1 MKGEILR
8 GLVILLVLQ
17 LFGEWLSESLQIA
30 VPGNVIGMG
39 LLLLALLLGWLRLA
53 WVEDAAELL
62 LTHFS
67 LFFIPAGVGV
77 MVHTE
82 VIARQWQP
90 ILLATVLST
99 FVVLGVTAKV
109 GQWLEGDEE
118 GVPDDL

>member
-1 MKGEILR
+1 MLR

>member
-8 GLVILLVLQ
+8 GFVVLLLLQ
-17 LFGEWLSESLQIA
+17 FVGEWLSELLQIA

-39 LLLLALLLGWLRLA
+39 LLLLALLFGWLKLE

-77 MVHTE
+77 MVHTG
-82 VIARQWQP
+82 VIASQWRP
-90 ILLATVLST
+90 ILLATILST

-109 GQWLEGDEE
+109 GEWLEREE
-118 GVPDDL
+118 DAPHDA